1 MTPAGSTM
9 PDSGTAASKAATLE
23 TKAATPGSKA
33 ATLGSKAVTLGI
45 GAMGA
50 LLVLGA
56 AVQYNDPDPYSWAA
70 LYLAAAAVSFAA
82 LWIPPAWKIS
92 GVVAAVA
99 SIWAATLAP
108 AAWRTSF
115 PDLFRSWEM
124 MSIEMEGGR
133 EFFGLLLVAAWTAY
147 LAYRGRKA

>member
-33 ATLGSKAVTLGI
+33 ATLGI

-124 MSIEMEGGR
+124 MSIEMEEGR

>member
-1 MTPAGSTM
+1 MTPAGSTI
-9 PDSGTAASKAATLE
+9 PDSGTVASKAATLE

-33 ATLGSKAVTLGI
+33 ATLGI

-124 MSIEMEGGR
+124 MSIEMEEGR

>member
-1 MTPAGSTM
+1 M

-33 ATLGSKAVTLGI
+33 ATLGI

-70 LYLAAAAVSFAA
+70 LYLAAGGVSFAA

-124 MSIEMEGGR
+124 MSIEMEEGR